1 MKIAL
6 KLAYLGDNYY
16 GFQRQPD
23 LVTVDSEVRKALS
36 KIGVIHGDFC
46 YAGRTDRG
54 VSALGQ
60 VIDFWIDEDKAKLAR
75 PRCVNGRL
83 PRDIWTW
90 AWAVAPIGFS
100 ARWNAKWREYR
111 YLLWHP
117 GLEAEKMRAASELL
131 LGEHDFRNFSSAKVD
146 TVKTVQKLEISEENG
161 LFVFDIRANG
171 FLWNMVRKIVG
182 ALEKVGSGQKEMSW
196 FCDLLHPELN
206 HGAPTAPADGL
217 ILMDVGYDGLDWQVD
232 EYSRVRAKEALVA
245 IVQSRMAKAMV
256 ARAIEKAMSIEKAQP
271 PHSSSD
277 CF

>member
-16 GFQRQPD
+16 GFQKQPD
-23 LVTVDSEVRKALS
+23 RITVDFVVRKALAQ
-36 KIGVIHGDFC
+36 IGVIHGDFC

-90 AWAVAPIGFS
+90 AWAVAPVGFS
-100 ARWNAKWREYR
+100 ARWNAQWREYR

-117 GLEAEKMRAASELL
+117 GLDMEKMRAAAAQL

-146 TVKTVQKLEISEENG
+146 TVKTLQKLEISEQSG
-161 LFVFDIRANG
+161 LFIFDIRANG
-171 FLWNMVRKIVG
+171 FLWNMVRKMVG
-182 ALEKVGSGQKEMSW
+182 ALEKVGAGQKEMSW
-196 FCDLLHPELN
+196 FSDLLRPELN
-206 HGAPTAPADGL
+206 HGAPTAPAEGL
-217 ILMDVGYDGLDWQVD
+217 ILMDVGYEGLDWQVD
-232 EYSRVRAKEALVA
+232 EYSQARAANVLA
-245 IVQSRMAKAMV
+245 ATVQSRMGKAMV
-256 ARAIEKAMSIEKAQP
+256 SREMKRAMTVKRV
-271 PHSSSD
+271 
-277 CF
+277 

>member
-100 ARWNAKWREYR
+100 ARWNAQWREYR

-117 GLEAEKMRAASELL
+117 GLEIAKMHAAAELL

-146 TVKTVQKLEISEENG
+146 TVKTVQKLEISGENSI
-161 LFVFDIRANG
+161 FVFDIRANG

-196 FCDLLHPELN
+196 FCDLLRPELN

-217 ILMDVGYDGLDWQVD
+217 ILMDVGYEGLDWQVD
-232 EYSRVRAKEALVA
+232 EYSRARAKEALSAV
-245 IVQSRMAKAMV
+245 VHSRMARASV
-256 ARAIEKAMSIEKAQP
+256 ARAIERAMSAESAQS
-271 PHSSSD
+271 HHGSSD

>member
-6 KLAYLGDNYY
+6 KLAYIGDGYY

-36 KIGVIHGDFC
+36 QIGVIHGDFC

-83 PRDIWTW
+83 PRDIWAW
-90 AWAVAPIGFS
+90 AWALAPIGFS
-100 ARWNAKWREYR
+100 ARWNAQWREYR

-117 GLEAEKMRAASELL
+117 GLDLEKMRSAAEQL
-131 LGEHDFRNFSSAKVD
+131 LGQHDFRNFSSAKVD
-146 TVKTVQKLEISEENG
+146 TVKCVQKLEISEQGG
-161 LFVFDIRANG
+161 LFVFDIRADG

-182 ALEKVGSGQKEMSW
+182 ALDKVGAGQKDSQW
-196 FCDLLHPELN
+196 FSDLLRPELN
-206 HGAPTAPADGL
+206 HGAPTAPAEGL
-217 ILMDVGYDGLDWQVD
+217 MLMDVGYEGLEWQVD
-232 EYSRVRAKEALVA
+232 EYSRRRAATALAAV
-245 IVQSRMAKAMV
+245 VQKRMAGAMV
-256 ARAIEKAMSIEKAQP
+256 AREMERAMTEGGR
-271 PHSSSD
+271 
-277 CF
+277 

>member
-117 GLEAEKMRAASELL
+117 GLEAEKMRAAAELL

-146 TVKTVQKLEISEENG
+146 TVKTVQKLEISEERG

-232 EYSRVRAKEALVA
+232 EYSRARAKEALVA

-256 ARAIEKAMSIEKAQP
+256 ARAIEKAMSTEKAQP

>member
-16 GFQRQPD
+16 GFQRQPG
-23 LVTVDSEVRKALS
+23 LATVDSEVRKALE

-60 VIDFWIDEDKAKLAR
+60 VIDFWIDEDKAYLTR

-100 ARWNAKWREYR
+100 ARWNALWREYR

-117 GLEAEKMRAASELL
+117 GLDIEKVRPAAAKLM
-131 LGEHDFRNFSSAKVD
+131 GEHDFRNFSSAKVG
-146 TVKTVQKLEISEENG
+146 TVKTVQKLEIALRNG
-161 LFVFDIRANG
+161 LFIFDIRADG

-182 ALEKVGSGQKEMSW
+182 SLEKMGTGQKDMNW
-196 FCDLLHPELN
+196 FSDLLRPDLN
-206 HGAPTAPADGL
+206 HGAPTAPAEGL
-217 ILMDVGYDGLDWQVD
+217 ILMDVGYEGLEWQVD
-232 EYSRVRAKEALVA
+232 EYSRERAATVMLA
-245 IVQSRMAKAMV
+245 TVQRRMAGAMV
-256 ARAIEKAMSIEKAQP
+256 AQEMERAMKTNKAISIR
-271 PHSSSD
+271 
-277 CF
+277 

>member
-36 KIGVIHGDFC
+36 QIGVIHGDFC

-60 VIDFWIDEDKAKLAR
+60 VIDFWIDESQVKLTR

-90 AWAVAPIGFS
+90 AWAVAPVGFS
-100 ARWNAKWREYR
+100 ARWNAQWREYR

-117 GLEAEKMRAASELL
+117 GLELDKMRSAAELL
-131 LGEHDFRNFSSAKVD
+131 LGEHDFMNFSSAKVD
-146 TVKTVQKLEISEENG
+146 TVKTVQKLLVSSENG

-182 ALEKVGSGQKEMSW
+182 ALEKVGSGQKDMAW
-196 FCDLLHPELN
+196 FSDLLRPELN

-217 ILMDVGYDGLDWQVD
+217 ILMDVGYEGLEWQVD
-232 EYSRVRAKEALVA
+232 EYSRARAATALA
-245 IVQSRMAKAMV
+245 ATVQKRMAGAMV
-256 ARAIEKAMSIEKAQP
+256 ARELERAMIVTINHESI
-271 PHSSSD
+271 HHID
-277 CF
+277 

>member
-6 KLAYLGDNYY
+6 KLAYLGDEYY

-23 LVTVDSEVRKALS
+23 LVTVDSEVRDALQR
-36 KIGVIHGDFC
+36 IGVIHGDFC

-60 VIDFWIDEDKAKLAR
+60 VIDFWIDQDLAYLAR

-83 PRDIWTW
+83 PRDIWAW

-100 ARWNAKWREYR
+100 ARWNAMWREYR

-117 GLEAEKMRAASELL
+117 GLDLDAMLDAAAMLVS
-131 LGEHDFRNFSSAKVD
+131 EHDFRNFSSSKVD
-146 TVKTVQKLEISEENG
+146 TVKTVQKLEISEQDG

-182 ALEKVGSGQKEMSW
+182 SLEKIGSGQKDMSW
-196 FCDLLHPELN
+196 FADLLRPELN
-206 HGAPTAPADGL
+206 HGAPTAPPEGL
-217 ILMDVGYDGLDWQVD
+217 ILMDVGYEGLDWQVD
-232 EYSRVRAKEALVA
+232 EYSRTRAANA
-245 IVQSRMAKAMV
+245 MAATVQKRMAMGAVAREMQKAMM
-256 ARAIEKAMSIEKAQP
+256 E
-271 PHSSSD
+271 
-277 CF
+277 

>member
-6 KLAYLGDNYY
+6 KLAYLGDEYY

-23 LVTVDSEVRKALS
+23 LVTVDSEVRKALQR
-36 KIGVIHGDFC
+36 IGVIHGDFC

-60 VIDFWIDEDKAKLAR
+60 VIDFWIDRDLAYLAR

-83 PRDIWTW
+83 PRDIWAW

-100 ARWNAKWREYR
+100 ARWNAMWREYR

-117 GLEAEKMRAASELL
+117 GLDLDAMLDAAAMLV
-131 LGEHDFRNFSSAKVD
+131 GEHDFRNFSSSKVD
-146 TVKTVQKLEISEENG
+146 TVKIVQKLEISEQDG

-182 ALEKVGSGQKEMSW
+182 SLEKIGSGQKDMSW
-196 FCDLLHPELN
+196 FADLLRPELN
-206 HGAPTAPADGL
+206 HGAPTAPAEGL
-217 ILMDVGYDGLDWQVD
+217 MLMDVGYEGLDWQVD
-232 EYSRVRAKEALVA
+232 EYSRTRAANA
-245 IVQSRMAKAMV
+245 MAATVQKRMAMGAVAREMQKAMM
-256 ARAIEKAMSIEKAQP
+256 E
-271 PHSSSD
+271 
-277 CF
+277 

>member
-6 KLAYLGDNYY
+6 KLAYLGEAYY

-36 KIGVIHGDFC
+36 QIGVIHGDFC

-60 VIDFWIDEDKAKLAR
+60 VIDFWIDEDKIDLTR

-100 ARWNAKWREYR
+100 ARWNAQWREYR

-117 GLEAEKMRAASELL
+117 GLDLERMQAAAEGL
-131 LGEHDFRNFSSAKVD
+131 LGQHDFRNFSSSKVD
-146 TVKTVQKLEISEENG
+146 TVKTVSKIEIREERG
-161 LFVFDIRANG
+161 LFIFDVRADG

-182 ALEKVGSGQKEMSW
+182 ALERWDQARKTGPGSRS
-196 FCDLLHPELN
+196 FC
-206 HGAPTAPADGL
+206 ARSQTT
-217 ILMDVGYDGLDWQVD
+217 
-232 EYSRVRAKEALVA
+232 VRPLPP
-245 IVQSRMAKAMV
+245 RMG
-256 ARAIEKAMSIEKAQP
+256 
-271 PHSSSD
+271 
-277 CF
+277 

>member
-36 KIGVIHGDFC
+36 QIGVIHGDFC

-60 VIDFWIDEDKAKLAR
+60 VIDFWIDESQVKLTR

-90 AWAVAPIGFS
+90 AWAVAPVGFS
-100 ARWNAKWREYR
+100 ARWNAQWREYR

-117 GLEAEKMRAASELL
+117 GLDLDKMRSAAELL

-146 TVKTVQKLEISEENG
+146 TVKTVQKLLVSSENG
-161 LFVFDIRANG
+161 LFVFDIRASG

-182 ALEKVGSGQKEMSW
+182 ALEKLGAGQKDMAW
-196 FCDLLHPELN
+196 FSDLLKPELN

-217 ILMDVGYDGLDWQVD
+217 ILMDVGYEGLEWQVD
-232 EYSRVRAKEALVA
+232 EYSRARAATALA
-245 IVQSRMAKAMV
+245 STVQKRMAGAMV
-256 ARAIEKAMSIEKAQP
+256 ARELERAMMINKNSL
-271 PHSSSD
+271 
-277 CF
+277 

>member
-23 LVTVDSEVRKALS
+23 LVTIDSEVRKALAQ
-36 KIGVIHGDFC
+36 IGVIHGDFC

-60 VIDFWIDEDKAKLAR
+60 VIDFWIDEDRAKLTS

-90 AWAVAPIGFS
+90 AWAKAPIGFS
-100 ARWNAKWREYR
+100 ARWNAQWREYR

-117 GLEAEKMRAASELL
+117 GLDLERMRLAAARLM
-131 LGEHDFRNFSSAKVD
+131 GEHDFRNFSSAKVD
-146 TVKTVQKLEISEENG
+146 TMKTVQKLEISEEGG
-161 LFVFDIRANG
+161 LFTFDIRANG

-182 ALEKVGSGQKEMSW
+182 ALEKVGAGEKEMSW
-196 FCDLLHPELN
+196 FSDLLRPELN
-206 HGAPTAPADGL
+206 HGAPTAPPEGL
-217 ILMDVGYDGLDWQVD
+217 ILMDVGYEGLDWQVD
-232 EYSRVRAKEALVA
+232 EYSRARAARALGTT
-245 IVQSRMAKAMV
+245 VQSRMARAMV
-256 ARAIEKAMSIEKAQP
+256 ARVMERAMTR
-271 PHSSSD
+271 
-277 CF
+277 